1 MRFSPFYA
9 GMRVLGIDP
18 GLQVTGYGVIEGNGD
33 RLAVLEAGVVRTD
46 AKMEMAERLK
56 DIAKEIEQIMKQFK
70 PDVLAIE
77 ELYSHY
83 GHPKTAIIM
92 GHARGI
98 VFLKAAEAGVRVVP
112 YASTR
117 IKKSLTGNGRASK
130 QQVQLMIRSA
140 LSLTTVPEP
149 ADAADALA
157 VALCHCRAMAHNE
170 VVA

>member
-1 MRFSPFYA
+1 
-9 GMRVLGIDP
+9 MRVLGIDP
-18 GLQVTGYGVIEGNGD
+18 GLNITGYGVIEDGGD
-33 RLAVLEAGVVRTD
+33 ELAVVEAGVVRTD
-46 AKMEMAERLK
+46 TKQEMAERLH
-56 DIAKEIEQIMKQFK
+56 DIASEIEQIIKQFS

-83 GHPKTAIIM
+83 GHPRTAIIM

-98 VFLKAAEAGVRVVP
+98 VFLKAAEAGLPVIP

-130 QQVQLMIRSA
+130 QQMQRMIRSA
-140 LSLTTVPEP
+140 LSLATVPEP

-157 VALCHCRAMAHNE
+157 VALCHCRAMAHHE
-170 VVA
+170 VIA